1 MALFSHKET
10 SKQRERISSSSSFKI
25 LISSGVLLPPLLT
38 TVLHSF
44 SVSLSTLANTCH
56 MHGQAR
62 EEDLLYDGW
71 ACLSGSA
78 FQAADNKQM
87 GFSSTSWT
95 TTIITTTTSLTGCL
109 PIINL
114 HFKRGIT
121 IGFHLLLEPSTE
133 DCHSHRHIPSGVVLG
148 WAAVWAISAFNHWE
162 HSTAVD
168 NGRSSIR
175 DESKTE
181 MLQSAF
187 AHLPVSAI
195 GAIIFN

>member
-10 SKQRERISSSSSFKI
+10 SKQRERISSSSSFTI

-62 EEDLLYDGW
+62 EEDLLYDGR

-78 FQAADNKQM
+78 FEAADNKQM
-87 GFSSTSWT
+87 GFPSTSWT
-95 TTIITTTTSLTGCL
+95 TTTTSLTGCL

-114 HFKRGIT
+114 HFKRASQ
-121 IGFHLLLEPSTE
+121 LASTY
-133 DCHSHRHIPSGVVLG
+133 CLSRPLKTVTHIATYQVEWS
-148 WAAVWAISAFNHWE
+148 
-162 HSTAVD
+162 
-168 NGRSSIR
+168 
-175 DESKTE
+175 
-181 MLQSAF
+181 
-187 AHLPVSAI
+187 
-195 GAIIFN
+195 